1 MSRVDD
7 DRQAQRATERLALQK
22 REQELKAKERSTQE
36 SAFSRLVGQ
45 GNAQKQ
51 VAQERPGQAAQSAI
65 AKLRASLAESGEKAH
80 AFSEAQARAAKDG
93 AADSSSRMNARSSA
107 QAHGALADAGR
118 QADGAGQALHAES
131 RAQGE
136 AASGMAAQGRAA
148 EGGANAGRS
157 SERAQQGRSADA
169 ARTREGLEE
178 KAAGTSQGGRG
189 TGGAGRAGDERIQR
203 ESNQGG
209 GGQKGGDNKDGAG
222 GAPANFRFNPALMA
236 PVPVSQK
243 RDLAGSDRL
252 RRLANEIA
260 QKIVER
266 VRVGTNKA
274 GASEFQID
282 LRQDVL
288 SGLSIKVASKHGRIS
303 MVFSGRD
310 GETLKALQ
318 EQAEGLKDALQQR
331 GLKLEDMKFER
342 VG

>member
-80 AFSEAQARAAKDG
+80 AFSEAQARASKDG
-93 AADSSSRMNARSSA
+93 AADSSSRMSARTSA
-107 QAHGALADAGR
+107 QAQGALAEAGR
-118 QADGAGQALHAES
+118 QADGTGQALHADARS
-131 RAQGE
+131 QGE
-136 AASGMAAQGRAA
+136 AASGMAARDRAA
-148 EGGANAGRS
+148 EGGASAGRS
-157 SERAQQGRSADA
+157 SERAQQGRSADS

-178 KAAGTSQGGRG
+178 KATGQSQGGRG
-189 TGGAGRAGDERIQR
+189 AAGAGRSGDERVQR
-203 ESNQGG
+203 EGNQG

-222 GAPANFRFNPALMA
+222 GAPASFRFNPALMS
-236 PVPVSQK
+236 PVPVAQK

-288 SGLSIKVASKHGRIS
+288 AGLSIKVASKHGRIS

-310 GETLKALQ
+310 GETLKAL
-318 EQAEGLKDALQQR
+318 EGQAEGLKDALQQR
-331 GLKLEDMKFER
+331 GLRLEDMKFER